1 MEWHRLAMSPAS
13 YPPKPCRICGRG
25 DANWIVAA
33 LGCSHCFDPF
43 AAAAQLALLETLA
56 QVADDV
62 VHGRQT
68 IEQLQKIVGEWKEH
82 DAAFRAGRS
91 RSIAP

>member
-1 MEWHRLAMSPAS
+1 V
-13 YPPKPCRICGRG
+13 CGRG

-43 AAAAQLALLETLA
+43 ATAAQLALLEA
-56 QVADDV
+56 VARVADDV
-62 VHGRQT
+62 IHGQQALERL
-68 IEQLQKIVGEWKEH
+68 EKVVAEWKEQGA
-82 DAAFRAGRS
+82 DFRAGRG